1 MDEIINFVV
10 GMVAIAGVTL
20 FLMSVTMAVGLSK
33 AKSDHEKEKAQKLA
47 MLKEHPELAKE
58 IWQSIEDQETRYHTK
73 MKNLN
78 DALQKAG
85 NDFQKALTPAPPKP
99 KSHNGA
105 AMVKLGL
112 GIARRLMK

>member
-1 MDEIINFVV
+1 MEVFIGLIVIMGV
-10 GMVAIAGVTL
+10 GWVL
-20 FLMSVTMAVGLSK
+20 FCVLLGASLNK
-33 AKSDHEKEKAQKLA
+33 AKSEHEKEKAQKLA

-85 NDFQKALTPAPPKP
+85 TDFQKAVTPAPPKP

-112 GIARRLMK
+112 GIANRLIK